1 MIGEEEEDEGG
12 VRRERRRGRARYK
25 VKPMFLD
32 GLCIA
37 VSCIA
42 SHSVCTCMKRNKRG
56 EE

>member
-42 SHSVCTCMKRNKRG
+42 SHSVCT
-56 EE
+56 